1 MCFIVPVWWLALFPS
16 HSLSLGTKLTD
27 AWSHVKVDKTTLVLE
42 PDPDMW
48 RKRGWYQG
56 YIDVVELPVR
66 V

>member
-1 MCFIVPVWWLALFPS
+1 M
-16 HSLSLGTKLTD
+16 
-27 AWSHVKVDKTTLVLE
+27 KVDKTTLVLE

-56 YIDVVELPVR
+56 YIDMVELPVR